1 MKEIWKNIPGIST
14 NYSVSNLGRVMNCG
28 RILQSKSSKGQDS
41 VCLPFKG
48 KIGVFEVRQ
57 LIAYA
62 FLDYDIFSMRR
73 PQLIHKDGNI
83 KNIHLDN
90 LAIADNS
97 SLPDEIWRDVAGF
110 EEYYQVSNLGRIK
123 RNERFDTYI
132 RTDTGK
138 ECTRI
143 FPEKIMKQS
152 TSHDGYKQIEFR
164 TKENHR
170 YANVHRV
177 VAEAFIP
184 NPDKKPQINHIDGV
198 RDNNKVENL
207 EWCTCRE
214 NIQDQIHRSGR
225 DPLISVIR
233 KKQGVK
239 VKCLETQTVY
249 PSLGV
254 PAKLLK
260 TSGAAI
266 TDAISRGTC
275 IKGWTF
281 VYPDQLESLGIS
293 EKEYCCK
300 ARQKY
305 FSWPRAA
312 VMEVNGWKDTFSQ
325 EA

>member
-1 MKEIWKNIPGIST
+1 MKEIWKQIPGIPN
-14 NYSVSNLGRVMNCG
+14 NYSVSSFGRVANG
-28 RILQSKSSKGQDS
+28 ERILQSKSKRGQDS

-48 KIGVFEVRQ
+48 KIVVFEVRQ

-73 PQLIHKDGNI
+73 PQLVHLDGNL

-90 LAIADNS
+90 LAIADKSN
-97 SLPDEIWRDVAGF
+97 LPDEKWRDVVGF

-123 RNERFDTYI
+123 RKERLDTYI
-132 RTDTGK
+132 RSDTGK

-143 FPEKIMKQS
+143 FPEKIMKQA

-184 NPDKKPQINHIDGV
+184 NPDNKSQINHIDGI
-198 RDNNKVENL
+198 RDNNKAENL
-207 EWCTCRE
+207 EWCTAKE
-214 NIQDQIHRSGR
+214 NVQDQIARSGR
-225 DPLISVIR
+225 DSVIAVIR

-239 VKCLETQTVY
+239 VKCLETQITY
-249 PSLGV
+249 PSLGI

-260 TSGAAI
+260 TDGTAI

-281 VYPDQLESLGIS
+281 IYPDQLESLDIS
-293 EKEYCCK
+293 EKEYCRK

-305 FSWPRAA
+305 FSWSRAT